1 MGPRTDADVCQADT
15 PAGGHAVD
23 STQSGSSTDQPGQVA
38 EAVARPAGMDD
49 SAMQS
54 AGMLGLGL
62 ALRPEN
68 GGLGLGLGSSG
79 LGLGLDTKALA
90 LPISRPRPGS
100 HSITMCL
107 LDCH

>member
-1 MGPRTDADVCQADT
+1 MGKIPQGSRAELLTALGQIPRETV
-15 PAGGHAVD
+15 V
-23 STQSGSSTDQPGQVA
+23 GSAKSYTVLFI
-38 EAVARPAGMDD
+38 
-49 SAMQS
+49 S
-54 AGMLGLGL
+54 GMLGL
-62 ALRPEN
+62 
-68 GGLGLGLGSSG
+68 G

>member
-1 MGPRTDADVCQADT
+1 MPLLGTAAISSQFCGVM
-15 PAGGHAVD
+15 
-23 STQSGSSTDQPGQVA
+23 STQFCFTTI
-38 EAVARPAGMDD
+38 ARGRHCYATRAAGML
-49 SAMQS
+49 
-54 AGMLGLGL
+54 GLGLGL

-68 GGLGLGLGSSG
+68 GGLGLGLGLGSSGLGLGISG